1 MAGPGRP
8 AAPPS
13 VGRGGSPRRRS
24 PDRAPLGW
32 FLLAPALVLWLVAL
46 VAPVLYTAYLSL
58 QKTGNLRDLGR
69 TEFVGL
75 ENYTALAADEELPGG
90 FGFTLLVVLVRIAAV
105 AVVPPLLAWGVA
117 TLGRRAALPLSI
129 VFAIPLAFATPAM
142 AAAGAFTTAPTGS
155 LATVAGARVAIL
167 GFDATHAL
175 LYGCALG
182 LVVLVGALR
191 QDPASITPR
200 RSYRAFAVAWTVG
213 IIAAAAYGLQ
223 AFTEMQ
229 LMTVGGPNGA
239 TSTLGLLAFRS
250 AVVNAQLGYAAALNV
265 VIIVPVLLLGL
276 GAGFLLVANRVR
288 VDIDAP
294 VERWTARTT
303 PLSIAAIVAG
313 GVALVVALVALVRGV
328 RPVVAGWTG
337 EPPPQEAV
345 VSALGRLLTHDLVTT
360 FLVVAVSLAA
370 AVGVVL
376 CRPLGPASEWML
388 LAFAPW
394 LFLTNV
400 PLAASL
406 LITNTSG
413 LQRPLAYLQPA
424 LSLMPPLIFAFA
436 LILRGLEPRWRVG
449 RARGESLPLGP
460 HVMVPLVPMIAG
472 IGLAAFVATAHE
484 LVTPY
489 TTVVSQDKSS
499 LVLIAVRQAVQMSG
513 EQQALTLADL
523 PMATVSFLGL
533 AAAFAWYAGRVVVR
547 AGIDPDLP
555 TTIPVTREVPGPGA
569 GPR

>member
-1 MAGPGRP
+1 M
-8 AAPPS
+8 
-13 VGRGGSPRRRS
+13 
-24 PDRAPLGW
+24 GW
-32 FLLAPALVLWLVAL
+32 LLLAPALVLWLAAL

-58 QKTGNLRDLGR
+58 QQTGNIRDLSR

-75 ENYTALAADEELPGG
+75 DNYTALSGVDALPGSI
-90 FGFTLLVVLVRIAAV
+90 GFTLAVVLVRVAAV
-105 AVVPPLLAWGVA
+105 AVVPPALAWGVA
-117 TLGRRAALPLSI
+117 TLGRRAAIP
-129 VFAIPLAFATPAM
+129 VGVAFAVPLAFATPAM
-142 AAAGAFTTAPTGS
+142 AAAGRVSAAPTGS
-155 LATVAGARVAIL
+155 LATEAGARLAVL

-191 QDPASITPR
+191 QDPASLTPR
-200 RSYRAFAVAWTVG
+200 RSYRAFAIAWLVG

-229 LMTVGGPNGA
+229 LMTGGGPRDA
-239 TSTLGLLAFRS
+239 TSTLGLLAIRS
-250 AVVNAQLGYAAALNV
+250 AVVNFQLGYAAAFSV
-265 VIIVPVLLLGL
+265 VILVPVLLLGL
-276 GAGFLLVANRVR
+276 GTGFLVVATRVR

-313 GVALVVALVALVRGV
+313 GVALVVALFALVEGV
-328 RPVVAGWTG
+328 LPVVAGWTG
-337 EPPPQEAV
+337 QPPPEQAV
-345 VSALGRLLTHDLVTT
+345 VSSLGRLLTHDLVTT

-370 AVGVVL
+370 AVGIVL
-376 CRPLGPASEWML
+376 CRPLGRGSEWML

-400 PLAASL
+400 PLAVNL

-424 LSLMPPLIFAFA
+424 LSLMPALIFAFA
-436 LILRGLEPRWRVG
+436 VILRGLEPRWRVG

-460 HVMVPLVPMIAG
+460 HVMVPLVPMIAA

-489 TTVVSQDKSS
+489 TTVIRPDESS

-533 AAAFAWYAGRVVVR
+533 AAAFVWYAGRIVVR
-547 AGIDPDLP
+547 AGADPDLP

-569 GPR
+569 APR